1 MGFLVTVVI
10 GDGDDEGIRAVEVGV
25 GFVGPDAGGGMDG
38 GSAVGGG
45 GADGVVGGGCTVFA
59 VAECEGA
66 CDGGIAFCA

>member
-1 MGFLVTVVI
+1 MGFLVSVVI

-25 GFVGPDAGGGMDG
+25 GFVGPGTGGGMDG
-38 GSAVGGG
+38 GIAVGGS
-45 GADGVVGGGCTVFA
+45 GADGVVGSSRAVFG